1 MINNLKNK
9 NSILIIKLTICL
21 LICLISEVAM
31 NRKLLY
37 FFIVFSVFLIFSD
50 FLFAA
55 ADTGGIKSKFQEM
68 ADTVFDVARYIG
80 IYGGLGGAI
89 ISLLFRYINK
99 DQNIWSDALKIL
111 GAGAALAAFSSI
123 LSIVAGWI

>member
-1 MINNLKNK
+1 M
-9 NSILIIKLTICL
+9 TL
-21 LICLISEVAM
+21 LIYIERGIVLKKI
-31 NRKLLY
+31 KFLL
-37 FFIVFSVFLIFSD
+37 FVVFMISVFVIPE

-55 ADTGGIKSKFQEM
+55 ADTSGIKSKFQEM

-89 ISLLFRYINK
+89 VSLLFRYINK

-111 GAGAALAAFSSI
+111 GAGAGLAAFSTI
-123 LSIVAGWI
+123 LSIIAGWI

>member
-1 MINNLKNK
+1 MKKFKLCVYAVFV
-9 NSILIIKLTICL
+9 ILL
-21 LICLISEVAM
+21 LA
-31 NRKLLY
+31 
-37 FFIVFSVFLIFSD
+37 FSD

-55 ADTGGIKSKFQEM
+55 ADTSGIKSKFQEM

-89 ISLLFRYINK
+89 VSLLFRYINK

-111 GAGAALAAFSSI
+111 GAGAGLAAFSTI
-123 LSIVAGWI
+123 LSIIAGWI

>member
-1 MINNLKNK
+1 MKNQKENLLTV
-9 NSILIIKLTICL
+9 LII
-21 LICLISEVAM
+21 
-31 NRKLLY
+31 
-37 FFIVFSVFLIFSD
+37 IVFVFND
-50 FLFAA
+50 FIFAA
-55 ADTGGIKSKFQEM
+55 SDTSGIKSKFQEM

-80 IYGGLGGAI
+80 IYGGVGGAI

-123 LSIVAGWI
+123 LSIIAGWI

>member
-1 MINNLKNK
+1 MKILK
-9 NSILIIKLTICL
+9 SAVFILLAVVVC
-21 LICLISEVAM
+21 A
-31 NRKLLY
+31 
-37 FFIVFSVFLIFSD
+37 FPDFVFAVSD
-50 FLFAA
+50 
-55 ADTGGIKSKFQEM
+55 TSGIKSKFQEM

-99 DQNIWSDALKIL
+99 DRNIWSDALKIL

-123 LSIVAGWI
+123 LSIIAGWI

>member
-1 MINNLKNK
+1 MNK
-9 NSILIIKLTICL
+9 KLFC
-21 LICLISEVAM
+21 
-31 NRKLLY
+31 

>member
-1 MINNLKNK
+1 MKNQKENLLTV
-9 NSILIIKLTICL
+9 LIIIVL
-21 LICLISEVAM
+21 VF
-31 NRKLLY
+31 ND
-37 FFIVFSVFLIFSD
+37 FI
-50 FLFAA
+50 FAA
-55 ADTGGIKSKFQEM
+55 SDTSGIKSKFQEM

-80 IYGGLGGAI
+80 IYGGVGGAI

-123 LSIVAGWI
+123 LSIIAGWI

>member
-21 LICLISEVAM
+21 FICLICEVVM
-31 NRKLLY
+31 NKKLLC

>member
-1 MINNLKNK
+1 MKKFKLCACAVLV
-9 NSILIIKLTICL
+9 ILL
-21 LICLISEVAM
+21 LA
-31 NRKLLY
+31 
-37 FFIVFSVFLIFSD
+37 FPD

-55 ADTGGIKSKFQEM
+55 ADTSGIKSKFQEM

-89 ISLLFRYINK
+89 VSLLFRYINK

-111 GAGAALAAFSSI
+111 GAGAGLAAFSTI
-123 LSIVAGWI
+123 LSIIAGWI

>member
-1 MINNLKNK
+1 MKKFKLCVYAILMI
-9 NSILIIKLTICL
+9 L
-21 LICLISEVAM
+21 LL
-31 NRKLLY
+31 
-37 FFIVFSVFLIFSD
+37 VFPD

-55 ADTGGIKSKFQEM
+55 ADTSGIKSKFQEM

-89 ISLLFRYINK
+89 VSLLFRYINK

-111 GAGAALAAFSSI
+111 GAGAGLAAFSTI
-123 LSIVAGWI
+123 LSIIAGWI

>member
-9 NSILIIKLTICL
+9 NSILIIKLTVCL

-31 NRKLLY
+31 NKKLLC

>member
-1 MINNLKNK
+1 MKKNLK
-9 NSILIIKLTICL
+9 
-21 LICLISEVAM
+21 
-31 NRKLLY
+31 
-37 FFIVFSVFLIFSD
+37 IVVFLMAV
-50 FLFAA
+50 LACEMVLG
-55 ADTGGIKSKFQEM
+55 ADTTQIKSKFADM
-68 ADTVFDVARYIG
+68 ADMVFDVARYIG

-123 LSIVAGWI
+123 LKIIAGWI

>member
-1 MINNLKNK
+1 MFVIFIFVFPD
-9 NSILIIKLTICL
+9 SI
-21 LICLISEVAM
+21 
-31 NRKLLY
+31 
-37 FFIVFSVFLIFSD
+37 
-50 FLFAA
+50 FAA
-55 ADTGGIKSKFQEM
+55 SDTSGIKSKFQEM

-80 IYGGLGGAI
+80 IYGGVGGAI

-123 LSIVAGWI
+123 LSIIAGWI

>member
-1 MINNLKNK
+1 MINYFIGDVMK
-9 NSILIIKLTICL
+9 
-21 LICLISEVAM
+21 
-31 NRKLLY
+31 NRKLCSLII
-37 FFIVFSVFLIFSD
+37 FIVIVFILQDFIFAS
-50 FLFAA
+50 
-55 ADTGGIKSKFQEM
+55 ADTSGIKSKFQEM

-111 GAGAALAAFSSI
+111 GAGAALAAFSTI
-123 LSIVAGWI
+123 LSIIAGWI